1 MVGSRCVVQGCD
13 NRSNRAAGVALHSPT
28 EKTRDVWLRFMR
40 TKRKNFNPK
49 PGTRFVICSVHFE
62 ESCFTRPF
70 HPSQRRQVWR
80 GSLPSIWKRSEQKT
94 ARESER
100 NRRMREK
107 ERQKVSVRNACAVVL
122 AFVFPVTL
130 INSHTNCS
138 NYTCVFNVL
147 VSSITTRQAKMQT
160 TFPNHRS
167 LQNKIRF
174 TFTANGKRQ
183 THPQNFSE

>member
-28 EKTRDVWLRFMR
+28 EKTRDVWLRFVR
-40 TKRKNFNPK
+40 TKRKNFNQK
-49 PGTRFVICSVHFE
+49 RGTRFMICSVHFE

-107 ERQKVSVRNACAVVL
+107 ERQKVSAGNAFAVVL

-138 NYTCVFNVL
+138 NYTCF
-147 VSSITTRQAKMQT
+147 
-160 TFPNHRS
+160 
-167 LQNKIRF
+167 
-174 TFTANGKRQ
+174 
-183 THPQNFSE
+183 